1 MTYATGD
8 TYVELKPL
16 VTETLKLLESNRN
29 EAIDPQL
36 VADQLIKLAEE
47 DKIKSDDNKVYSRTF
62 FNAEWNIA
70 ENLYRLLKSGNSD
83 LPNND
88 ALLDKLLIKAE
99 DQLGID
105 YDSEQ
110 KRAIK
115 DAIKSPV
122 FLFSFRIYAQ
132 LILSFY

>member
-1 MTYATGD
+1 MTYATGN

-62 FNAEWNIA
+62 SM
-70 ENLYRLLKSGNSD
+70 LSG
-83 LPNND
+83 
-88 ALLDKLLIKAE
+88 I
-99 DQLGID
+99 
-105 YDSEQ
+105 
-110 KRAIK
+110 
-115 DAIKSPV
+115 
-122 FLFSFRIYAQ
+122 
-132 LILSFY
+132 